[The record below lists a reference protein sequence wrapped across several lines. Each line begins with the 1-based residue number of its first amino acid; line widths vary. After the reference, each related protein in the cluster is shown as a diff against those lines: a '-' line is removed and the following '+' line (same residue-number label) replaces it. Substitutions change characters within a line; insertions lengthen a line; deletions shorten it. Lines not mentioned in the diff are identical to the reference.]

1 MPKMSVMEVINL
13 TDRARVRECETSEFD
28 RSTSASPYPFVQ
40 GPERALR
47 HITAAS

>member
-1 MPKMSVMEVINL
+1 MEVINL

-40 GPERALR
+40 RPERVLR
-47 HITAAS
+47 HIATAS